1 MYKRKNRFMTYKE
14 RYFYNV
20 LKELEMEN
28 NIIIQPQINLTTVIN
43 KKPHTKYY
51 NDLYRNIDFGIFSN
65 NYEKLLLL
73 IEINDKSHNLE
84 ERKKRDKKV
93 KKIVNQA
100 GINLITFH
108 TKDPNEK
115 KYIKERVIKE
125 INIQK

>member
-43 KKPHTKYY
+43 KKPHTNYY